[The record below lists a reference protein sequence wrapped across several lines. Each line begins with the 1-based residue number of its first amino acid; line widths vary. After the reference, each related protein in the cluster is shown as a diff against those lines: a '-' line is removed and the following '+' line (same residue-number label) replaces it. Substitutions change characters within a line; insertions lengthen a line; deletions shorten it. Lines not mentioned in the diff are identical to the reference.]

1 MEKISGCF
9 TSKGSMK
16 IYIDSGDIE
25 EIKKYLNW
33 GICDGVTTN
42 PSIMMKAGAK
52 SMEQVKKMQIEIANL
67 IHPRPLSVEVT
78 SDDPKEML
86 KQAHDFIT
94 WAHNIMVKITITGR
108 SGESMLP
115 VIRQLASEG
124 ISVNV
129 TAIMTQNQA
138 MLATLALDR
147 GAKESRIVA
156 PFKHIVSI
164 FGGRISEE
172 HGVDI
177 STQIIRN
184 VRDWLDLFGYDVEI
198 IVGSI
203 RNPENIDSWATTG
216 AHILTIPPDA
226 LAKALQSGRTKETV
240 VQFIQDAQKALGAL
254 K

>member
-1 MEKISGCF
+1 
-9 TSKGSMK
+9 MK
-16 IYIDSGDIE
+16 IYIDSGDVE
-25 EIKKYLNW
+25 EIKKYIDW

-42 PSIMMKAGAK
+42 PTIMMKAGAK
-52 SMEQVKKMQIEIANL
+52 SMEQVKKMQVEIANL

-86 KQAHDFIT
+86 KQARDFMT
-94 WAHNIMVKITITGR
+94 WARNLMVKITVTSR

-124 ISVNV
+124 VSVNV
-129 TAIMTQNQA
+129 TAITTQNQA
-138 MLATLALDR
+138 MLAAIALDR
-147 GAKESRIVA
+147 GSKESRIAA

-177 STQIIRN
+177 ASQIIGN
-184 VRDWLDLFGYDVEI
+184 TRDWLDLFGYDIEI
-198 IVGSI
+198 IVGSV
-203 RNPENIDSWATTG
+203 RSPENIDSFAMTG

-240 VQFIQDAQKALGAL
+240 VQFLQDAQKALGAL